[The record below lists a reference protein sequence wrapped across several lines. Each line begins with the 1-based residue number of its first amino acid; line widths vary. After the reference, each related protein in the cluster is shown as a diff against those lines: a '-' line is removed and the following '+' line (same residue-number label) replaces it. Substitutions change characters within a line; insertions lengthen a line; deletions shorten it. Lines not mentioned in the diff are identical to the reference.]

1 MANELNSSTDVA
13 DSNTVLSHSSSLSG
27 TVLTQYFPSSSSSL
41 PAQPGM
47 PGDLAS
53 RTPYRRPDFCYYR
66 QLVHY
71 AYGQLPS
78 FKEID
83 ANIFL
88 KLCTRTNASVVPRE
102 TRQLWHQIFN
112 DEVACEFCATVQA
125 CTFCFE
131 CNKILCPDCTHAV
144 SCKGARCFDCL
155 QTLINESNYRP
166 KPSISPELATVI
178 LRPKRKLPPP
188 RGTSTSSRSIV
199 NMDDT
204 EH

>member
-13 DSNTVLSHSSSLSG
+13 DRNTVLSHG
-27 TVLTQYFPSSSSSL
+27 TPLCDTVFTQHLPSSSSSVS
-41 PAQPGM
+41 PQPVM
-47 PGDLAS
+47 LGDMAS
-53 RTPYRRPDFCYYR
+53 RTPYRRPDLCYYR

-78 FKEID
+78 FQEID

-88 KLCTRTNASVVPRE
+88 KLCSQTNARVVPRE
-102 TRQLWHQIFN
+102 TRQLWHQIFS
-112 DEVACEFCATVQA
+112 DEVACEFFASVQA

-131 CNKILCPDCTHAV
+131 CNKILCPGCTHAV
-144 SCKGARCFDCL
+144 SCKGARCFDCT
-155 QTLINESNYRP
+155 QTLTNESNHRP
-166 KPSISPELATVI
+166 KPSINPGLTTVT

-188 RGTSTSSRSIV
+188 RATSSSSRSALDMV
-199 NMDDT
+199 DS